1 MVDDNSPDGT
11 FDIAKKI
18 KSYSHGEFNREEI
31 TDEKKIEEKTAIYD
45 HTVDQR
51 LNKFNKGQLLEKVD
65 LIEMP
70 DYLKDN
76 FKKYF
81 EWLET

>member
-1 MVDDNSPDGT
+1 MNYTHHD
-11 FDIAKKI
+11 
-18 KSYSHGEFNREEI
+18 EFERSGI
-31 TDEKKIEEKTAIYD
+31 SLKGLKKKIEEKTAIYD

-65 LIEMP
+65 LIKMP